1 MTKRNLSDQTPGVD
15 VNDRL
20 YVRHGRLH
28 YFVREVLKRLRLPAK
43 DASKVGDAL
52 VAADL
57 AGVEG
62 EGVRRLPF
70 FASRISSGLINPV
83 PRIQVVT
90 EEQAAAVVDGDNGMG
105 HLVAQQ
111 AMELSLRLANKFG
124 VSGVAARNS
133 NDFGMAG
140 YYARMGLEQQMIG
153 IVVSNSVPVMLPTYG
168 TKPMLGANPIAIA
181 IPSPE
186 DASPFV
192 LDIATTAGSRS
203 SIEEALRRNEPIPI
217 GLAVDSAGEP
227 TTSPEAALEAMKF
240 LPLGSHPE
248 TGSHKGFGLA
258 LAFDILSGVLS
269 GASFGRQL
277 AGAEAKHPDVAGVG
291 HFFLA
296 IRVRAFAPWVRFRNQ
311 MKDMIRQLTRTP
323 PSGAPRV
330 FYPGE
335 SEFALEQERRA
346 NGIPLDASSASEL
359 EGLARRLD
367 LLESWEHLVEGR
379 K

>member
-1 MTKRNLSDQTPGVD
+1 MS
-15 VNDRL
+15 DRL

-70 FASRISSGLINPV
+70 FASRISSGLINPI
-83 PRIQVVT
+83 PRVQLVT
-90 EEQAAAVVDGDNGMG
+90 EDQAAAVVDGDNGMG
-105 HLVAQQ
+105 HLVAQH
-111 AMELSLRLANKFG
+111 AMELALRLANKFG

-140 YYARMGLEQQMIG
+140 YYARMALEQQMIG
-153 IVVSNSVPVMLPTYG
+153 IVVSNSTPVMLPTYG
-168 TKPMLGANPIAIA
+168 TKPMLGSNPIAIA

-203 SIEEALRRNEPIPI
+203 SIEEALRRDEPIPI
-217 GLAVDSAGEP
+217 GLAIDSAGEP
-227 TTSPEAALEAMKF
+227 ITSPKAALESMRL

-248 TGSHKGFGLA
+248 TGSHKGYGLA

-269 GASFGRQL
+269 GASFGRHL
-277 AGAEAKHPDVAGVG
+277 AAAEAKHPDVAGVG

-323 PSGAPRV
+323 ASGAPRV

-335 SEFALEQERRA
+335 SEMALEQERRA